1 MARDARLAGHGS
13 NYFSENE
20 PQRYIDFTKD
30 IFEKK
35 KNLNYADLFTVP
47 ADSFQAPFSLGRF
60 TESDIRKSLTARK
73 QKLNPGLGFVEFK
86 QDEEGRVIPNEVFA
100 GIGGPFNRQRDYN
113 FDTGRPNTKQTPE
126 EQPDYNPMW
135 KEMYAYSPTVSERI
149 ENTMPTKT
157 NPDPQNRL
165 MKEAQAKAENEVEG
179 NKSIAQLLSNEKE
192 DKDKK
197 EDKKTSDK
205 A

>member
-13 NYFSENE
+13 DYFSKNE

-30 IFEKK
+30 VFEKK
-35 KNLNYADLFTVP
+35 KNLNYADLFTIP
-47 ADSFQAPFSLGRF
+47 ADSFETPFSPGRF
-60 TESDIRKSLTARK
+60 NETDIRKSLAARK
-73 QKLNPGLGFVEFK
+73 QRLNPGLGFVEFK

-100 GIGGPFNRQRDYN
+100 GIGRPFNRQRDYN

-126 EQPDYNPMW
+126 DQPDYNPMW
-135 KEMYAYSPTVSERI
+135 KEMYAYSPTVPKRI
-149 ENTMPTKT
+149 ENTMPTTT
-157 NPDPQNRL
+157 NPDPQNL
-165 MKEAQAKAENEVEG
+165 LLKQAQARAENEVEG

-197 EDKKTSDK
+197 EDEKSSK